1 MFVVDQIDRFT
12 HTMAH
17 FIIYRNVH
25 YRSRPTFIVHSADFC
40 CCWISVDCS
49 FSRDVLHLQET
60 HKNRSGGQ
68 TIHLYKYLR
77 HIFQY
82 IENLVIL
89 IHGCIIVNAVEI
101 QEEDG
106 TDSAL
111 CKPKT
116 RKTVR
121 SCKKSLQSFSVI
133 EVC

>member
-1 MFVVDQIDRFT
+1 
-12 HTMAH
+12 MAH
-17 FIIYRNVH
+17 FVH
-25 YRSRPTFIVHSADFC
+25 YRSGSTFIVHSVDFG
-40 CCWISVDCS
+40 CCWMSADCS
-49 FSRDVLHLQET
+49 CSHNVLHLQET
-60 HKNRSGGQ
+60 YKNRSRGQ

-89 IHGCIIVNAVEI
+89 IHWFIIVNAVEI
-101 QEEDG
+101 QEEDR

-121 SCKKSLQSFSVI
+121 SCKKSLQPFSVI